1 MSAPVPAPTS
11 ATATAGRLN
20 AILCDLEARHTAIP
34 HLYVVLPA
42 YNENEALVAIAWE
55 LEQVLKDYTFQILV
69 VDDGSTDASMAILAQ
84 AGLPHVRVIH
94 HEVNRGLG
102 AALRTGLNAACQRAT
117 QDGDVVI
124 VMDADCTHTP
134 YLIDRLVRL
143 IREGNDIAI
152 ASRYRYGAQVIGLSP
167 VRELLSHGASWLF
180 RLMLPIRNVKDYT
193 CGFRA
198 YRVSLLRRAM
208 AHYGD
213 RLITENGFSCMA
225 ELLVKL
231 ARFGALVCEAPM
243 VLRYDRKRST
253 SKMRVA
259 KTILT
264 SLGVLAR
271 LRALR
276 QLAH

>member
-1 MSAPVPAPTS
+1 
-11 ATATAGRLN
+11 
-20 AILCDLEARHTAIP
+20 
-34 HLYVVLPA
+34 
-42 YNENEALVAIAWE
+42 
-55 LEQVLKDYTFQILV
+55 
-69 VDDGSTDASMAILAQ
+69 MAD
-84 AGLPHVRVIH
+84 LPHTRILR
-94 HEVNRGLG
+94 HERNQGLG
-102 AALRTGLNAACQRAT
+102 AALRTGLSAACQRAT

-124 VMDADCTHTP
+124 VMDSDCTHTP

-152 ASRYRYGAQVIGLSP
+152 ASRYRYGSQVIGLSP

-180 RLMLPIRNVKDYT
+180 RAILPIRNVRDYT
-193 CGFRA
+193 CGYRA

-213 RLITENGFSCMA
+213 QLITENGFSCMA

-231 ARFGALVCEAPM
+231 ARFGALACEAPM

-259 KTILT
+259 QTIVK

-271 LRALR
+271 LWRLR
-276 QLAH
+276 QLQQ